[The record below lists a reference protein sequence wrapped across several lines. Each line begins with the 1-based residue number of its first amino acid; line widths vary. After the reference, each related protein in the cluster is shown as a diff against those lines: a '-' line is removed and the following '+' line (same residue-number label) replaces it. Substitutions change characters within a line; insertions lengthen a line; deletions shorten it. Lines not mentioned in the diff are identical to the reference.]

1 MKKSIDFYMV
11 TISPWCYFALKGL
24 KSLFDEHK
32 IEINFKP
39 VDIMS
44 IFKENQTKG
53 VKDRPLPVQKNR
65 LNELKRWSDY
75 LNVKLN
81 PNPKFHP
88 VNPEIS
94 SKIIISSLIH
104 QYSFEKQLS
113 LVTKLCE
120 AYWVNNLDVSDIDVV
135 TKIANEAGINDN
147 IIENLLSD
155 EKITEQLNKNTL
167 QAKENNVF
175 GVPTFIYGNELF
187 FGQDRLFMLEQL
199 IKE

>member
-65 LNELKRWSDY
+65 LSELKRWSEY
-75 LNVKLN
+75 LNVKLK
-81 PNPKFHP
+81 PSPKFHP

-94 SKIIISSLIH
+94 SKIIISSLL
-104 QYSFEKQLS
+104 YKNNFEKTLN

-120 AYWVNNLDVSDIDVV
+120 AVWVNDLNISDIDVV
-135 TKIANEAGINDN
+135 TKIANDVGMSND
-147 IIENLLSD
+147 IIESFLTD
-155 EKITEQLNKNTL
+155 ETITEQLNKNTVH
-167 QAKENNVF
+167 AKENNVF

-187 FGQDRLFMLEQL
+187 FGQDRLFMLKQS

>member
-53 VKDRPLPVQKNR
+53 VKDRPLPIQKNR

-104 QYSFEKQLS
+104 QYSFEKQLG
-113 LVTKLCE
+113 LITKLCE

>member
-53 VKDRPLPVQKNR
+53 VKDRPLPIQKNR

-75 LNVKLN
+75 FKC
-81 PNPKFHP
+81 
-88 VNPEIS
+88 
-94 SKIIISSLIH
+94 KI
-104 QYSFEKQLS
+104 K
-113 LVTKLCE
+113 
-120 AYWVNNLDVSDIDVV
+120 
-135 TKIANEAGINDN
+135 
-147 IIENLLSD
+147 
-155 EKITEQLNKNTL
+155 
-167 QAKENNVF
+167 
-175 GVPTFIYGNELF
+175 P
-187 FGQDRLFMLEQL
+187 
-199 IKE
+199 

>member
-53 VKDRPLPVQKNR
+53 VKDRPLPIQKNR

-104 QYSFEKQLS
+104 QCSFEKQLS

-175 GVPTFIYGNELF
+175 GVPTFIYGKELF